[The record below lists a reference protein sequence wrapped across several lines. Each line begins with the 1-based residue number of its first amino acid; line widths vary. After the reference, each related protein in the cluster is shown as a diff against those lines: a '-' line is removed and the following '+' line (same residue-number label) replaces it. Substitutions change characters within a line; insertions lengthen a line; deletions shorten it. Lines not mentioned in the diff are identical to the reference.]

1 MGWTEYR
8 MVMFVYAVEIFVILC
23 LHKFFRH
30 LIPIV
35 NQFLNTIME
44 ETEGYEKKNT
54 LEILTY
60 RVDRV
65 WFLSKLKHFHV
76 IIHP

>member
-1 MGWTEYR
+1 
-8 MVMFVYAVEIFVILC
+8 
-23 LHKFFRH
+23 
-30 LIPIV
+30 
-35 NQFLNTIME
+35 ME

-76 IIHP
+76 IIHPWQIIEKKLTWQQLYEKLFKVDQKLKSIKSRIT